1 MKNVFMGTTDEFYTK
16 LQEFVAVLR
25 TEGKDIAVE
34 DQGRWMGGGGIFSI
48 SLDGREGFSIR
59 ASEDNY
65 EDKVSFVLAT
75 RNWDREDYV
84 NALFARLVE
93 YMQKPIV
100 LKVERGPR
108 GHNRS
113 EKRKIVE
120 RYLEIQNLV
129 NQTDY
134 AKQHHIV
141 DRTLRRWIEAYSEG
155 KL

>member
-34 DQGRWMGGGGIFSI
+34 DQGRWMEGGGIFSI

-93 YMQKPIV
+93 YIQKPVNI
-100 LKVERGPR
+100 KVERGPR
-108 GHNRS
+108 GPKS

-129 NQTDY
+129 KQSEY
-134 AKQHHIV
+134 AEQHHID
-141 DRTLRRWIEAYSEG
+141 DRTLRRWIEAYSKG